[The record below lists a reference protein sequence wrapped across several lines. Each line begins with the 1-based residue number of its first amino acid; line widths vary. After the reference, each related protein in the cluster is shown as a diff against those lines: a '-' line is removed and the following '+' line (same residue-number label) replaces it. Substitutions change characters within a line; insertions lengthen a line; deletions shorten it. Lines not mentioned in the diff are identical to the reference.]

1 MSFIDNVP
9 IEKDA
14 SFESNWT
21 TYIACVVAACAADGL
36 SASEKTAIA
45 DWAAA
50 QGVPAAV
57 IDKALAAARGMDLSA
72 VSANKSAAFFGPYLV
87 RDAIRMCK
95 IDGLGDAEKAAIG
108 RLAQAVGVSSAQQ
121 AAIQAVVDQH
131 DAALAGWKKLVAR

>member
-1 MSFIDNVP
+1 MSFIDTVP

-36 SASEKTAIA
+36 SASEKSAISE
-45 DWAAA
+45 WAAA
-50 QGVPAAV
+50 QGVTAGV
-57 IDKALAAARGMDLSA
+57 IDKATAAARGLDMA
-72 VSANKSAAFFGPYLV
+72 TVSSNKSAAFFGPYLV

-95 IDGLGDAEKAAIG
+95 IDGLGEPEKAAVT
-108 RLAQAVGVSSAQQ
+108 RLAQAVGVSPSQQ

-131 DAALAGWKKLVAR
+131 DASLSGWKKLIAR

>member
-1 MSFIDNVP
+1 MSFIDSVP

-36 SASEKTAIA
+36 SASEKSAIV

-50 QGVPAAV
+50 QGVPPAV
-57 IDKALAAARGMDLSA
+57 IDKATASARGMDLGA
-72 VSANKSAAFFGPYLV
+72 VSSNKSAAFFGPYLV

-95 IDGLGDAEKAAIG
+95 IDGIGETEKAAIT
-108 RLAQAVGVSSAQQ
+108 RLAQAVG
-121 AAIQAVVDQH
+121 
-131 DAALAGWKKLVAR
+131 